1 MGALEV
7 DHGQDPWGEWAPRAA
22 PLFRWAGGKQR
33 FLWHHADQIPA
44 FTGTYHEPF
53 AGGLSIY
60 FHVASRSAAPVH
72 ARLADINLRLVRTY
86 LDIKSDWQTVND
98 RLRQM
103 EAGYDAAQ
111 DKSDFYYEVR
121 NQHNRVAPAADAA
134 RFIFL
139 MSTCWNGVFRANSRG
154 DFNVPHGAVKKS
166 GTKFPTADDLRAA
179 HEVFQYASIRACS
192 WESSLGDVRA
202 GDFVFLDPP
211 YHSDSRTSLYE
222 SSRQFGLSQHELLA
236 RKLEELQSRG
246 VNFLL
251 TNSATPEM
259 VDLYRSHRLSV
270 RIIPMHRSVN
280 VRVADRTESDELLV
294 TPNHVTRSALKAE
307 AELDLKMLARRKV
320 NRVN

>member
-1 MGALEV
+1 MGALEA
-7 DHGQDPWGEWAPRAA
+7 DSGNSLWQQWAPGAV

-33 FLWHHADQIPA
+33 FLWHHAEEIPA

-60 FHVASRSAAPVH
+60 FHVASRSASPVP
-72 ARLADINLRLVRTY
+72 ARLADVNLRLVRTY
-86 LDIKSDWQTVND
+86 LEIKTDWQVVDD
-98 RLRQM
+98 RLRQL
-103 EAGYDAAQ
+103 EAAYAAAQ
-111 DKSDFYYEVR
+111 DKSAFYYDVR
-121 NQHNRVAPAADAA
+121 DQHNRVAPAADAA

-139 MSTCWNGVFRANSRG
+139 MSTCWNGVFRTNSSG

-166 GTKFPTADDLRAA
+166 GTKFPTPANLRAA
-179 HEVFQYASIRACS
+179 HEVFQHASLRACS
-192 WESSLGDVRA
+192 WESSLGDVRT

-211 YHSDSRTSLYE
+211 YHSESRTSLYE
-222 SSRQFGLSQHELLA
+222 GSRSFGLNQHESLA

-270 RIIPMHRSVN
+270 RVIPMQRSVN
-280 VRVADRTESDELLV
+280 VRVEERTDSDELLV
-294 TPNHVTRSALKAE
+294 TPNHVTRSALQAE
-307 AELDLKMLARRKV
+307 AELDLKMLARRQL